1 MNYDEEEVIK
11 ILKIQARALKN
22 IEGFAREM
30 AVEINNQKKFIK
42 QLLSNIK
49 QARAHEEAPEE
60 APEEKN
66 EELFESPELPS
77 NVLPFAVERKQED

>member
-49 QARAHEEAPEE
+49 QARAHEET
-60 APEEKN
+60 PEEKN
-66 EELFESPELPS
+66 EELLESPELPS
-77 NVLPFAVERKQED
+77 NVLPFAVEREQED